1 MPTWSIV
8 DSRVWKAQIGYLSRH
23 FDVITFDGRGCGRSD
38 RPTEA
43 RYYADD
49 EFGEDAI
56 AVLDAVGVDV
66 AVLVGLSCG
75 VTYSLHAAAR
85 HPERVAGL
93 FAIAPSCGLG
103 SAHPEREVYAWDQ
116 VYDASAGWAKYNR
129 DYWRRGGY
137 PDFVEFF
144 MAQFFPEPH
153 STKQIEDLTGWALEA
168 DPEIVIACTDGR
180 LGCDGAICPSIEPIC
195 AAVSCP
201 VVIMHGLEDRIRP
214 IATARQLA
222 ELTGGDLI
230 ELEGVGHGP
239 LAREPVLVNTEIR
252 ALVERVLP
260 RPVTRTWTRSRS
272 RRPRVLYLSSPI
284 GLGHAR
290 RDLAI
295 ARELRTRH
303 PEIVIDWLA
312 QDPVTRV
319 LADAGERIH
328 PASHW
333 LANESA
339 HIESEAL
346 DHDLHAFQA
355 IRRMDDI
362 LIDNFGVFD
371 DVVADGGYDLVVG
384 DEAWD
389 VDYFLHENP
398 ERKRFAYA
406 WFTDFVGWLPMPD
419 GGEPRPR

>member
-1 MPTWSIV
+1 M
-8 DSRVWKAQIGYLSRH
+8 
-23 FDVITFDGRGCGRSD
+23 
-38 RPTEA
+38 
-43 RYYADD
+43 
-49 EFGEDAI
+49 
-56 AVLDAVGVDV
+56 
-66 AVLVGLSCG
+66 
-75 VTYSLHAAAR
+75 
-85 HPERVAGL
+85 
-93 FAIAPSCGLG
+93 
-103 SAHPEREVYAWDQ
+103 
-116 VYDASAGWAKYNR
+116 
-129 DYWRRGGY
+129 
-137 PDFVEFF
+137 
-144 MAQFFPEPH
+144 
-153 STKQIEDLTGWALEA
+153 
-168 DPEIVIACTDGR
+168 
-180 LGCDGAICPSIEPIC
+180 
-195 AAVSCP
+195 
-201 VVIMHGLEDRIRP
+201 
-214 IATARQLA
+214 
-222 ELTGGDLI
+222 
-230 ELEGVGHGP
+230 
-239 LAREPVLVNTEIR
+239 LVNTEIR

-272 RRPRVLYLSSPI
+272 RRPRVLYLRSPI

-319 LADAGERIH
+319 LAGAGERIH
-328 PASHW
+328 PASPW

-362 LIDNFGVFD
+362 LIDNFEVFD

-419 GGEPRPR
+419 GGDAEAALTADYNAEMIEQRARYRRLRDRSIFVGQPDDIVAGTFGADLPEIRGWTERNFDFAGYVTDQAPPTEADRTRLRAAYGYRSDERTVWSRSAAPGSARRCSAACSTPCRWLVGWRPSCASSSSPVLGSTPIGYRDRTAPRCWATAPISSTSSRPATSPSRRAG